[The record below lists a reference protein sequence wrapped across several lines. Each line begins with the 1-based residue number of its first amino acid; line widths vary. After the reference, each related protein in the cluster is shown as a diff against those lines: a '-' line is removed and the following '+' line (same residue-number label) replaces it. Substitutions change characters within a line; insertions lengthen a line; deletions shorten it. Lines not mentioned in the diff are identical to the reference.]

1 MRSVLFAGVSVLFL
15 TFPAI
20 AQREPVTAVIGSQ
33 ISAFLNN
40 DTETAF
46 SYASPS
52 IRRLFGTPDRFG
64 EMVRQGYPMVWRPAE
79 VRYLQLRE
87 VAGSLWQRVMITDPA
102 GVIHMLDYQMKMI
115 DGMWRINGVQILPA
129 PGDTA

>member
-87 VAGSLWQRVMITDPA
+87 VAGSLWQRVMITDQNGA
-102 GVIHMLDYQMKMI
+102 VHLLDYQMVKP
-115 DGMWRINGVQILPA
+115 DKSWKINAVQLL
-129 PGDTA
+129 GGQGEST